1 MKEVDFG
8 RIIDWLQAIDTE
20 SRSIK
25 KDYTVEETTN
35 PELCAKC
42 GGICC
47 KGCGCHF
54 SPDDFKDISFEGLK
68 KELEKGY
75 ISIDC
80 VDGEAFYRQGFFLIL
95 RIRNRK
101 AGIVELKYKRGEPCV
116 LLTEKG
122 CKLSYDKR
130 PMGGK
135 LLIPAVCTNLLG
147 QKVTNCNSAYTIEDC
162 CMEWKPYQEV
172 LLELVHYFEDKDYPC
187 LL

>member
-8 RIIDWLQAIDTE
+8 RIIDWLQAIGTE
-20 SRSIK
+20 PPSIK

-35 PELCAKC
+35 PKLCAQC
-42 GGICC
+42 GGRCC
-47 KGCGCHF
+47 QGCGCHF

-80 VDGEAFYRQGFFLIL
+80 VDGDAFNRQGFFLIL
-95 RIRNRK
+95 RIRNHK
-101 AGIVELKYKRGEPCV
+101 AKIVDLNYERGEPCV

-122 CKLSYDKR
+122 CKLSYAQR
-130 PMGGK
+130 PAGGR
-135 LLIPAVCTNLLG
+135 LLIPIQLEFKGFTCL
-147 QKVTNCNSAYTIEDC
+147 NCHSAYTIEDC
-162 CMEWKPYQEV
+162 CMEWKPYQKV
-172 LLELVHYFEDKDYPC
+172 LSELVHYFKDKDYPC